1 MSLKVDLL
9 NFWGDTPE
17 DEFYASQGMRNKND
31 FFKTPHGTIFTQ
43 EFLPIE
49 LQPKGILCMTH
60 GYGSDTSWTFQI
72 LALEAVKWGHA
83 VYCADMLGH
92 GRSDGILGYITDVEK
107 MAAASLTFF
116 KEMRDSD
123 VNKGLPTFLF
133 GESMG
138 GGVTFLMHFQDP
150 KGWDGF
156 IFASPLFKMPDLMR
170 PTRLEIIGFSL
181 LRRFVDT
188 WALFPDRFKGKRVVG
203 DPIKG
208 ATIFRNPRR
217 YTGKP
222 RVGTMLELSRMVDDI
237 CMRMDKFNAPFLTL
251 RGTADEITAPE
262 GNQALFEMAAT
273 PDRTLKP

>member
-1 MSLKVDLL
+1 MISACYVIRNLESCAEEFVLL
-9 NFWGDTPE
+9 
-17 DEFYASQGMRNKND
+17 
-31 FFKTPHGTIFTQ
+31 
-43 EFLPIE
+43 
-49 LQPKGILCMTH
+49 
-60 GYGSDTSWTFQI
+60 
-72 LALEAVKWGHA
+72 V
-83 VYCADMLGH
+83 V
-92 GRSDGILGYITDVEK
+92 K

-217 YTGKP
+217 YTVQASP
-222 RVGTMLELSRMVDDI
+222 ALARCLSS
-237 CMRMDKFNAPFLTL
+237 
-251 RGTADEITAPE
+251 PE
-262 GNQALFEMAAT
+262 WSTTSA
-273 PDRTLKP
+273 